1 MARQERAIR
10 TRRTILEA
18 AAAVFDERGYTS
30 ATIGE
35 ILDRAGVTKG
45 ALYFHFGSK
54 EELAIGVF
62 EEQLAITLPPQD
74 GKLQEL
80 VDSGL
85 LLAGRLRSEPL
96 VRASVG
102 LALDQ
107 GAMDLDRTPAFQM
120 WIDQNVQRLGEAKE
134 RGELL
139 PHVDVAETS
148 ELLVGSF
155 SGVQLLSQ
163 LRCQR
168 QDLERRVVVMF
179 EHLMPSI
186 AVPAV
191 LARLEISVDRARRV
205 LAQCGVEEQG
215 PEQGPGQKSGQEPR
229 QESVQESGPEESG
242 PEESGPEE
250 SGPEES
256 GPEESG
262 PEGAVPERAPSGA

>member
-35 ILDRAGVTKG
+35 ILERAGVTKG

-54 EELAIGVF
+54 EELALGVF
-62 EEQLAITLPPQD
+62 EEQLAISLPSQSS
-74 GKLQEL
+74 KLQEL

-85 LLAGRLRSEPL
+85 VLATRLRTEPL

-107 GAMDLDRTPAFQM
+107 GALGLDRTPAFGM
-120 WIDQNVQRLGEAKE
+120 WIDQTARTLAEAKTC
-134 RGELL
+134 GELL
-139 PHVDVAETS
+139 PHVDPGETA
-148 ELLVGSF
+148 ELLVASF

-163 LRCQR
+163 VRCQR
-168 QDLERRVVVMF
+168 QDVEQRVVVLF
-179 EHLMPSI
+179 HHILPGI

-191 LARLEISVDRARRV
+191 LARLDISEDRAARL
-205 LAQCGVEEQG
+205 LA
-215 PEQGPGQKSGQEPR
+215 
-229 QESVQESGPEESG
+229 
-242 PEESGPEE
+242 
-250 SGPEES
+250 
-256 GPEESG
+256 
-262 PEGAVPERAPSGA
+262 EGRPLRAAGDVAEAG

>member
-35 ILDRAGVTKG
+35 ILERAGVTKG

-54 EELAIGVF
+54 EELALGVF
-62 EEQLAITLPPQD
+62 EEQLAISLPTQSS
-74 GKLQEL
+74 KLQEL

-85 LLAGRLRSEPL
+85 VLALRLRTEPL

-107 GAMDLDRTPAFQM
+107 GALGLDRTPAFGM
-120 WIDQNVQRLGEAKE
+120 WIDQTTRTLTEAKAG
-134 RGELL
+134 GELL
-139 PHVDVAETS
+139 PHVDATETA
-148 ELLVGSF
+148 ELLVASF
-155 SGVQLLSQ
+155 SGVQLMSQ

-168 QDLERRVVVMF
+168 QDLEHRVAVLFHHMLPGV
-179 EHLMPSI
+179 

-191 LARLEISVDRARRV
+191 LARLDISQDRAGRL
-205 LAQCGVEEQG
+205 LA
-215 PEQGPGQKSGQEPR
+215 
-229 QESVQESGPEESG
+229 
-242 PEESGPEE
+242 
-250 SGPEES
+250 
-256 GPEESG
+256 
-262 PEGAVPERAPSGA
+262 EGRLLPAAGEVAEVG

>member
-35 ILDRAGVTKG
+35 ILERAGVTKG

-54 EELAIGVF
+54 EELALGVF
-62 EEQLAITLPPQD
+62 EEQLAFSLPPQAA
-74 GKLQEL
+74 KLQEL

-85 LLAGRLRSEPL
+85 VLALRLRTEPL

-107 GAMDLDRTPAFQM
+107 GALGLDRTPAFGM
-120 WIDQNVQRLGEAKE
+120 WIDQTTRTLAEAKAG
-134 RGELL
+134 GELL
-139 PHVDVAETS
+139 PHVDATETA

-168 QDLERRVVVMF
+168 QDLEHRVVVLFHHM
-179 EHLMPSI
+179 LPGI

-191 LARLEISVDRARRV
+191 LARLDISPGRAGRL
-205 LAQCGVEEQG
+205 LA
-215 PEQGPGQKSGQEPR
+215 
-229 QESVQESGPEESG
+229 
-242 PEESGPEE
+242 
-250 SGPEES
+250 
-256 GPEESG
+256 
-262 PEGAVPERAPSGA
+262 EGRALPVAGDVAEAG

>member
-54 EELAIGVF
+54 EELAVGVF
-62 EEQLAITLPPQD
+62 EEQLAITLPPQSS
-74 GKLQEL
+74 KLQEL

-85 LLAGRLRSEPL
+85 VMARRLRSEAL

-107 GAMDLDRTPAFQM
+107 GAMDLDRTPAFRM
-120 WIDQNVQRLGEAKE
+120 WIDQNTQVLGEAKT

-139 PHVDVAETS
+139 QHVDVAETA

-168 QDLERRVVVMF
+168 QDLERRVVVLF
-179 EHLMPSI
+179 EHFLPSI
-186 AVPAV
+186 TVPAV
-191 LARLEISVDRARRV
+191 LARLDVTVGRAERL
-205 LAQCGVEEQG
+205 LAQVRSEEDAAAV
-215 PEQGPGQKSGQEPR
+215 S
-229 QESVQESGPEESG
+229 EE
-242 PEESGPEE
+242 
-250 SGPEES
+250 
-256 GPEESG
+256 
-262 PEGAVPERAPSGA
+262 ATVPSGA

>member
-1 MARQERAIR
+1 MTRQERAIR

-54 EELAIGVF
+54 EELAAGVF
-62 EEQLAITLPPQD
+62 AEQLALTLPPQAS
-74 GKLQEL
+74 KLQEL

-85 LLAGRLRSEPL
+85 VLARRLKSEPL

-107 GAMDLDRTPAFQM
+107 GAVDLDRSPAFQM
-120 WIDQNVQRLGEAKE
+120 WIDQNAQTLGEAKE

-139 PHVDVAETS
+139 PHVDVTATA

-168 QDLERRVVVMF
+168 QDLEQRVVVLF
-179 EHLMPSI
+179 EHFLPSI

-191 LARLEISVDRARRV
+191 LARLEVSADRGERLLAGGGDTEPAGARAV
-205 LAQCGVEEQG
+205 
-215 PEQGPGQKSGQEPR
+215 SG
-229 QESVQESGPEESG
+229 S
-242 PEESGPEE
+242 
-250 SGPEES
+250 
-256 GPEESG
+256 
-262 PEGAVPERAPSGA
+262 

>member
-18 AAAVFDERGYTS
+18 AAAVFDERGYTA

-35 ILDRAGVTKG
+35 VLDRAGVSKG
-45 ALYFHFGSK
+45 ALYFHFRTK
-54 EELAIGVF
+54 EEIAAGVL
-62 EEQLAITLPPQD
+62 EEQLPITLPPQAC
-74 GKLQEL
+74 KLQEL

-85 LLAGRLRSEPL
+85 VLARRLQSEPL

-120 WIDQNVQRLGEAKE
+120 WINHSMQRLSEAKAQ
-134 RGELL
+134 GELL
-139 PHVDVAETS
+139 PHVDAADTA
-148 ELLVGSF
+148 ELLVGTF

-168 QDLERRVVVMF
+168 QDLEHRVVVMF
-179 EHLMPSI
+179 EHFLPSI

-191 LARLEISVDRARRV
+191 LARLDITHDRAQRI
-205 LAQCGVEEQG
+205 LAEHE
-215 PEQGPGQKSGQEPR
+215 
-229 QESVQESGPEESG
+229 EES
-242 PEESGPEE
+242 
-250 SGPEES
+250 
-256 GPEESG
+256 
-262 PEGAVPERAPSGA
+262 AA

>member
-35 ILDRAGVTKG
+35 ILERAGVTKG

-54 EELAIGVF
+54 EELALGVF
-62 EEQLAITLPPQD
+62 EEQLAISLPPQSSR
-74 GKLQEL
+74 LQEL

-85 LLAGRLRSEPL
+85 VLALRLRTEPL

-107 GAMDLDRTPAFQM
+107 GALGLDRTPAFGM
-120 WIDQNVQRLGEAKE
+120 WIDQTTRTLADAKAG
-134 RGELL
+134 GELL
-139 PHVDVAETS
+139 PHVDATETA
-148 ELLVGSF
+148 ELLVASF

-168 QDLERRVVVMF
+168 QDLEHRVVLLF
-179 EHLMPSI
+179 HHLLPGV

-191 LARLEISVDRARRV
+191 LARLDISPDRAERV
-205 LAQCGVEEQG
+205 LG
-215 PEQGPGQKSGQEPR
+215 
-229 QESVQESGPEESG
+229 
-242 PEESGPEE
+242 
-250 SGPEES
+250 
-256 GPEESG
+256 
-262 PEGAVPERAPSGA
+262 ERRLLPVAEDVAEAG

>member
-54 EELAIGVF
+54 EELAVGVF
-62 EEQLAITLPPQD
+62 EEQLALALPPQSSR
-74 GKLQEL
+74 LQEL

-85 LLAGRLRSEPL
+85 VMARRLRSEPL

-107 GAMDLDRTPAFQM
+107 GAMDLDRTPAFRM
-120 WIDQNVQRLGEAKE
+120 WIDQNTQMLTEAKT

-139 PHVDVAETS
+139 QHVDVAETA

-168 QDLERRVVVMF
+168 QDLERRVVVLF
-179 EHLMPSI
+179 EHFLPSI
-186 AVPAV
+186 TVPAV
-191 LARLEISVDRARRV
+191 LARLDISVDRADWL
-205 LAQCGVEEQG
+205 LAQARTEEEAAA
-215 PEQGPGQKSGQEPR
+215 PAEA
-229 QESVQESGPEESG
+229 SV
-242 PEESGPEE
+242 
-250 SGPEES
+250 
-256 GPEESG
+256 
-262 PEGAVPERAPSGA
+262 PSGA

>member
-35 ILDRAGVTKG
+35 ILERAGVTKG

-54 EELAIGVF
+54 EELALGIF
-62 EEQLAITLPPQD
+62 EEQLAVSLPPQPS
-74 GKLQEL
+74 KLQEL

-85 LLAGRLRSEPL
+85 VLALRLRTEPL

-107 GAMDLDRTPAFQM
+107 GALGLDRTPAFGM
-120 WIDQNVQRLGEAKE
+120 WIDQTERLLNEAKAG
-134 RGELL
+134 GELL
-139 PHVDVAETS
+139 PHVDPAETA
-148 ELLVGSF
+148 ELLVASF

-168 QDLERRVVVMF
+168 EDLERRVVILF
-179 EHLMPSI
+179 HHLLPGI

-191 LARLEISVDRARRV
+191 LARLDIAENRAAGLV
-205 LAQCGVEEQG
+205 AQGRM
-215 PEQGPGQKSGQEPR
+215 EPIA
-229 QESVQESGPEESG
+229 EAG
-242 PEESGPEE
+242 
-250 SGPEES
+250 
-256 GPEESG
+256 
-262 PEGAVPERAPSGA
+262 

>member
-10 TRRTILEA
+10 TRRTILES

-35 ILDRAGVTKG
+35 ILERAGVTKG

-54 EELAIGVF
+54 EELALGVF
-62 EEQLAITLPPQD
+62 EEQLAISLPPQP

-85 LLAGRLRSEPL
+85 VLALRLRTEPL

-107 GAMDLDRTPAFQM
+107 GALGLDRTPAFGM
-120 WIDQNVQRLGEAKE
+120 WIDQTTRTLAEAKAG
-134 RGELL
+134 GELL
-139 PHVDVAETS
+139 PHVDPTETA
-148 ELLVGSF
+148 ELLVASF

-168 QDLERRVVVMF
+168 QDLEQRVVMLF
-179 EHLMPSI
+179 HHMLPGI

-191 LARLEISVDRARRV
+191 LARLDITPDRAVRL
-205 LAQCGVEEQG
+205 LA
-215 PEQGPGQKSGQEPR
+215 
-229 QESVQESGPEESG
+229 ESRLLPVAGDVAEAG
-242 PEESGPEE
+242 
-250 SGPEES
+250 
-256 GPEESG
+256 
-262 PEGAVPERAPSGA
+262 

>member
-35 ILDRAGVTKG
+35 ILQRAGVTKG

-54 EELAIGVF
+54 EELALGVF
-62 EEQLAITLPPQD
+62 EEQLAISLPPQAS
-74 GKLQEL
+74 KLQEL

-85 LLAGRLRSEPL
+85 VLARRLREEPL

-107 GAMDLDRTPAFQM
+107 GALGLDRTPAFRM
-120 WIDQNVQRLGEAKE
+120 WIDQTARTLAEAKA

-139 PHVDVAETS
+139 PHVEETETA
-148 ELLVGSF
+148 ELLVASF

-168 QDLERRVVVMF
+168 EDLERRVVVLF
-179 EHLMPSI
+179 DHLLPGI

-191 LARLEISVDRARRV
+191 LARLDISA
-205 LAQCGVEEQG
+205 
-215 PEQGPGQKSGQEPR
+215 
-229 QESVQESGPEESG
+229 
-242 PEESGPEE
+242 
-250 SGPEES
+250 
-256 GPEESG
+256 
-262 PEGAVPERAPSGA
+262 ERAGRILAESRLEAVAG

>member
-35 ILDRAGVTKG
+35 ILERAGVTKG

-54 EELAIGVF
+54 EELALGVF
-62 EEQLAITLPPQD
+62 EEQLAISLPPQSS
-74 GKLQEL
+74 KLQEL

-85 LLAGRLRSEPL
+85 VLALRLRTEPL

-107 GAMDLDRTPAFQM
+107 GALGLDRTPAFRM
-120 WIDQNVQRLGEAKE
+120 WIDQTTRTLAEAKAG
-134 RGELL
+134 GELL
-139 PHVDVAETS
+139 PHVDVTETA
-148 ELLVGSF
+148 ELLVASF

-168 QDLERRVVVMF
+168 QDLEHRVVVLF
-179 EHLMPSI
+179 HHLLPGV

-191 LARLEISVDRARRV
+191 LARLDISEHRADRV
-205 LAQCGVEEQG
+205 LA
-215 PEQGPGQKSGQEPR
+215 
-229 QESVQESGPEESG
+229 ESRLE
-242 PEESGPEE
+242 
-250 SGPEES
+250 
-256 GPEESG
+256 
-262 PEGAVPERAPSGA
+262 AVPESVAEAG

>member
-54 EELAIGVF
+54 EELAVGVF
-62 EEQLAITLPPQD
+62 EEQIAITLPPQPSR
-74 GKLQEL
+74 LQEL
-80 VDSGL
+80 VDTGL
-85 LLAGRLRSEPL
+85 VLAHRLRFEPL

-107 GAMDLDRTPAFQM
+107 GAMDLDRTPAFRM
-120 WIDQNVQRLGEAKE
+120 WIDQNTQKLAEAKA

-139 PHVDVAETS
+139 EHVDVAETA

-168 QDLERRVVVMF
+168 EDLERRVVVLF
-179 EHLMPSI
+179 EHFLPSI
-186 AVPAV
+186 TVPAV
-191 LARLEISVDRARRV
+191 LARLDVSVERAGRL
-205 LAQCGVEEQG
+205 LAQVLTEEEAAG
-215 PEQGPGQKSGQEPR
+215 PAQD
-229 QESVQESGPEESG
+229 SVPAQ
-242 PEESGPEE
+242 
-250 SGPEES
+250 
-256 GPEESG
+256 
-262 PEGAVPERAPSGA
+262 APVSSGA

>member
-35 ILDRAGVTKG
+35 ILERAGVTKG

-54 EELAIGVF
+54 EELALGVF
-62 EEQLAITLPPQD
+62 EEQLAISLPPQSS
-74 GKLQEL
+74 KLQEL

-85 LLAGRLRSEPL
+85 VLALRLRTEPL

-107 GAMDLDRTPAFQM
+107 GALGLDRTPAFGM
-120 WIDQNVQRLGEAKE
+120 WIDQTTRQLAEAKA

-139 PHVDVAETS
+139 PHVDATETA
-148 ELLVGSF
+148 ELLVASF

-168 QDLERRVVVMF
+168 QDLEHRVVVLFQHM
-179 EHLMPSI
+179 LPGV

-191 LARLEISVDRARRV
+191 LARLDISPDRAGRL
-205 LAQCGVEEQG
+205 LAEER
-215 PEQGPGQKSGQEPR
+215 EDR
-229 QESVQESGPEESG
+229 EER
-242 PEESGPEE
+242 EERTVAEAEAG
-250 SGPEES
+250 
-256 GPEESG
+256 
-262 PEGAVPERAPSGA
+262 

>member
-35 ILDRAGVTKG
+35 ILERAGVTKG

-54 EELAIGVF
+54 EELALGVF
-62 EEQLAITLPPQD
+62 EEQLAISLPPQA

-85 LLAGRLRSEPL
+85 VLALRLRTEPL

-107 GAMDLDRTPAFQM
+107 GALGLDRTPAFGM
-120 WIDQNVQRLGEAKE
+120 WIDQTTRTLAEAKAG
-134 RGELL
+134 GELL
-139 PHVDVAETS
+139 PHVDAAETA
-148 ELLVGSF
+148 ELLVASF

-168 QDLERRVVVMF
+168 QDLEHRVVVLFHHM
-179 EHLMPSI
+179 LPGI

-191 LARLEISVDRARRV
+191 LARLDISPGRAGRL
-205 LAQCGVEEQG
+205 LA
-215 PEQGPGQKSGQEPR
+215 
-229 QESVQESGPEESG
+229 
-242 PEESGPEE
+242 
-250 SGPEES
+250 
-256 GPEESG
+256 
-262 PEGAVPERAPSGA
+262 EGRALPVAGDVAEAG

>member
-35 ILDRAGVTKG
+35 ILERAGVTKG
-45 ALYFHFGSK
+45 ALYFHFASK

-62 EEQLAITLPPQD
+62 EEQLAISLPPQPSR
-74 GKLQEL
+74 LQEL

-85 LLAGRLRSEPL
+85 VLARRLRSEAL

-120 WIDQNVQRLGEAKE
+120 WIDRNAQLLSGAKAQ
-134 RGELL
+134 GELL
-139 PHVDVAETS
+139 PHVDVAETA
-148 ELLVGSF
+148 ELLAGSF

-168 QDLERRVVVMF
+168 QDLERRVTVLF
-179 EHLMPSI
+179 EHLLPSI

-191 LARLEISVDRARRV
+191 LARLDLAADRAERL
-205 LAQCGVEEQG
+205 LAECGAHDAGAEG
-215 PEQGPGQKSGQEPR
+215 PLTATPG
-229 QESVQESGPEESG
+229 
-242 PEESGPEE
+242 
-250 SGPEES
+250 
-256 GPEESG
+256 
-262 PEGAVPERAPSGA
+262 VPARAEAG

>member
-54 EELAIGVF
+54 EELAVGVF
-62 EEQLAITLPPQD
+62 EEQLAIALPPQSS
-74 GKLQEL
+74 KLQEL

-85 LLAGRLRSEPL
+85 VMARRLRSEPL

-107 GAMDLDRTPAFQM
+107 GAMDLDRTPAFRM
-120 WIDQNVQRLGEAKE
+120 WIDQNTQLLTEAKE

-139 PHVDVAETS
+139 QHVDVAETA

-155 SGVQLLSQ
+155 SGVQLLSH

-168 QDLERRVVVMF
+168 QDLERRVVVLF
-179 EHLMPSI
+179 EHFLPSI
-186 AVPAV
+186 TVPAV
-191 LARLEISVDRARRV
+191 LARLDISVDRAERL
-205 LAQCGVEEQG
+205 LAQVRREGEAAVAVEA
-215 PEQGPGQKSGQEPR
+215 
-229 QESVQESGPEESG
+229 SVSS
-242 PEESGPEE
+242 
-250 SGPEES
+250 
-256 GPEESG
+256 
-262 PEGAVPERAPSGA
+262 APSGTSVPSVPSAPSGSSGPAVPSVPSGA

>member
-10 TRRTILEA
+10 TRRTILDA

-54 EELAIGVF
+54 EELALGIF
-62 EEQLAITLPPQD
+62 EEQLAVALPPQSS
-74 GKLQEL
+74 KLQEL

-85 LLAGRLRSEPL
+85 VLALRLCTDPL

-107 GAMDLDRTPAFQM
+107 GALGLDRTPAFRM
-120 WIDQNVQRLGEAKE
+120 WIDQITRTLAEAKAG
-134 RGELL
+134 GELL
-139 PHVDVAETS
+139 PHVEVAETA
-148 ELLVGSF
+148 ELLVASY

-168 QDLERRVVVMF
+168 QDLEHRVVVLFQHM
-179 EHLMPSI
+179 LPGV

-191 LARLEISVDRARRV
+191 LARLDISADRGRRA
-205 LAQCGVEEQG
+205 LAMWRL
-215 PEQGPGQKSGQEPR
+215 EPAT
-229 QESVQESGPEESG
+229 ESVAEA
-242 PEESGPEE
+242 
-250 SGPEES
+250 
-256 GPEESG
+256 
-262 PEGAVPERAPSGA
+262 GAG

>member
-54 EELAIGVF
+54 EELAVGVF
-62 EEQLAITLPPQD
+62 EEQLAIALPPQSSR
-74 GKLQEL
+74 LQEL

-85 LLAGRLRSEPL
+85 VMARRLRSEPL

-107 GAMDLDRTPAFQM
+107 GAMDLDRTPAFRM
-120 WIDQNVQRLGEAKE
+120 WIDQNTQMLGEAKT

-139 PHVDVAETS
+139 QHVDVAETA

-168 QDLERRVVVMF
+168 QDLERRVVVLF
-179 EHLMPSI
+179 EHFLPSI
-186 AVPAV
+186 TVPAV
-191 LARLEISVDRARRV
+191 LARLDVSVGRAERL
-205 LAQCGVEEQG
+205 LAQV
-215 PEQGPGQKSGQEPR
+215 R
-229 QESVQESGPEESG
+229 T
-242 PEESGPEE
+242 
-250 SGPEES
+250 
-256 GPEESG
+256 
-262 PEGAVPERAPSGA
+262 EGDAAAAPVPERKPVPEPKPEPEPKPVAEGATVPFGA

>member
-54 EELAIGVF
+54 EELAVGVF
-62 EEQLAITLPPQD
+62 EEQLAITLPPQSS
-74 GKLQEL
+74 KLQEL

-85 LLAGRLRSEPL
+85 VLARRLRSEPL

-107 GAMDLDRTPAFQM
+107 GAMDLDRTAAFRM
-120 WIDQNVQRLGEAKE
+120 WFDQNVQRLAEAKAQ
-134 RGELL
+134 GELL
-139 PHVDVAETS
+139 PHVDVAETA

-179 EHLMPSI
+179 EHFLPSI
-186 AVPAV
+186 TVPAV
-191 LARLEISVDRARRV
+191 LARLDISVDRAERM
-205 LAQCGVEEQG
+205 LAQGRVEQG
-215 PEQGPGQKSGQEPR
+215 PVDDGRVAHAPVDEGQAEQG
-229 QESVQESGPEESG
+229 
-242 PEESGPEE
+242 
-250 SGPEES
+250 
-256 GPEESG
+256 
-262 PEGAVPERAPSGA
+262 AVVPAQASSGA